1 MSFTKRFATAIAVAA
16 TAGSIT
22 ASSLA
27 SAGETIT
34 YTYDALGRLVVAK
47 STGTVNNNQTHSIC
61 YDAAGNRI
69 LYDSN
74 TTGTPPACVSS
85 P

>member
-1 MSFTKRFATAIAVAA
+1 LSFTKSFAVAIALGSIG
-16 TAGSIT
+16 AGSPAF
-22 ASSLA
+22 AS
-27 SAGETIT
+27 ETIT